1 MQTKLRGYIG
11 PKIKKKTL
19 SYNLTYKYLHSDIA
33 CVLGFHVLVCT
44 CIFKIQTVDVLV
56 CVNKSPCMYLHFSKP
71 CIYSLLFMY
80 YYVYHVLQLNH
91 NQTHH

>member
-56 CVNKSPCMYLHFSKP
+56 CVNKSPCMYLYFAFLKT
-71 CIYSLLFMY
+71 MY
-80 YYVYHVLQLNH
+80 LIFIIHVLFCISCI
-91 NQTHH
+91 TIKS